1 MGSRPNRKQRSGGR
15 GRRSDGSQPGEVG
28 QALGVDAAPREG
40 TTAGG
45 AARMGYPMMA
55 ERLVLMLALAAVDL
69 VGRIEDIL
77 LRVEKS
83 TDGPKATSR
92 DDLRR

>member
-1 MGSRPNRKQRSGGR
+1 
-15 GRRSDGSQPGEVG
+15 
-28 QALGVDAAPREG
+28 
-40 TTAGG
+40 
-45 AARMGYPMMA
+45 MMA